1 MTTLI
6 TLMASGMLVSGA
18 ATHAVQVVL
27 LDNRANREPL
37 ILDDGAVRLAASTG
51 QLATSGQGGPVLAR
65 GDAGLQRGEILQ
77 SLGTYGATSLLTLLA
92 ASLVAYLVVGRLLRP
107 LRRLRDAAERLS
119 LDDCVQRVPLP
130 SSADDDVAMLAA
142 SFNAMMDR
150 FERGGADIRQF
161 LDDASHQLGT
171 PVAVVR
177 RHIELLSADDDGDV
191 ADVARTRTRHLVLK
205 ELDRMQLLVSDFQVL
220 AGSGRPDFIHAEW
233 IDVDQFLH
241 DAMHRASSLGRRR
254 WILSV
259 KPGGWVLADPVRL
272 AQAVDQLAANAVQS
286 TSELDMISLG
296 GVWAEPPAAA
306 MRNRPSAAGA
316 ASALI
321 GGLELF
327 VADTG
332 SGIPAEE
339 HQRIFERFAVSG
351 PNAVGGRQ
359 RPGLPIVKAI
369 AEAHAG
375 SVHVHSA
382 PRSGN
387 RFTLWLPARLDSD
400 RQLFLGGHAPLTSW
414 PG

>member
-1 MTTLI
+1 MTTLV
-6 TLMASGMLVSGA
+6 TLMASGMLVSGV
-18 ATHAVQVVL
+18 ATHAVQLGL
-27 LDNRANREPL
+27 LDNRANREPFTV
-37 ILDDGAVRLAASTG
+37 DDRAVRLAVSTG
-51 QLATSGQGGPVLAR
+51 ELATSGPGGPVLAR

-77 SLGTYGATSLLTLLA
+77 SLGAYGAISLLALLA
-92 ASLVAYLVVGRLLRP
+92 ASLVAYVVVARLLRP
-107 LRRLRDAAERLS
+107 LRSLRYAAERLS
-119 LDDCVQRVPLP
+119 LADCGQRVPLP

-142 SFNAMMDR
+142 SFNVMIDR
-150 FERGGADIRQF
+150 LERGGADIRQI
-161 LDDASHQLGT
+161 LDDASHQLGI

-177 RHIELLSADDDGDV
+177 RHIELLSAHDGGDV
-191 ADVARTRTRHLVLK
+191 AYVARTRHLVLK
-205 ELDRMQLLVSDFQVL
+205 ELDRMQLLVSGFQVL

-241 DAMHRASSLGRRR
+241 DAMQRASSLGRRR

-259 KPGGWVLADPVRL
+259 KPGGWVLADPERL

-286 TSELDMISLG
+286 TSELDVISLG
-296 GVWAEPPAAA
+296 GVWADPPAAA
-306 MRNRPSAAGA
+306 MRNSPSAAGR

-327 VADTG
+327 VSDTG

-339 HQRIFERFAVSG
+339 HQRIFERFAVSS
-351 PNAVGGRQ
+351 PNSVSGRQ
-359 RPGLPIVKAI
+359 RLGLPIVKAI

-382 PRSGN
+382 PRGGN

-400 RQLFLGGHAPLTSW
+400 RQFCLVGHAPLTSW